1 MNTERPSLV
10 EPVLKAEQLCFAWP
24 KRPLFNALSFSIPP
38 GLSLVRG
45 DDGCGKS
52 SLIRLMA
59 GDLAPDSGTLSIHG
73 TRLDEQHGA
82 YRQQV
87 FWIDPQT
94 EAHDAISAAGYL
106 DSLSHHYPRFNT
118 DALADLV
125 AGFALEPHLNKPMYM
140 LSAGSKRKVW
150 LSAAFAAG
158 TPLTLIDQPFAAL
171 DAPSMRFL
179 TELLQEAA
187 SHPSR
192 AWVIADYEAPA
203 GIALASVINL

>member
-10 EPVLKAEQLCFAWP
+10 EPVLKADQLCFAWP

-106 DSLSHHYPRFNT
+106 ESLSHHYPRFNT

>member
-1 MNTERPSLV
+1 MNTEHTPLV
-10 EPVLKAEQLCFAWP
+10 ESVLQADQLFFAWP
-24 KRPLFNALSFSIPP
+24 NRPLFKALSFSIPP
-38 GLSLVRG
+38 GLSLIQG

-59 GDLAPDSGTLSIHG
+59 GDLVPDSGSLSIHG
-73 TRLDEQHGA
+73 TRLDEQHSA

-106 DSLSHHYPRFNT
+106 ESLSQHDPRFNNE
-118 DALADLV
+118 ALADLV
-125 AGFALEPHLNKPMYM
+125 AGFALEPHLKKPMYM

-192 AWVIADYEAPA
+192 TWVIADYEAPA
-203 GIALASVINL
+203 GVALASVIKL

>member
-1 MNTERPSLV
+1 MNTTPERAAPPILQAHK
-10 EPVLKAEQLCFAWP
+10 LRFGWP
-24 KRPLFNALSFSIPP
+24 DRPLFDDLSFSIPP

-59 GDLAPDSGTLSIHG
+59 GDLLPQSGTLGIQG
-73 TRLDEQHGA
+73 IRLDEQHDA

-106 DSLSHHYPRFNT
+106 DSLSHHFPRFNAE
-118 DALADLV
+118 ALTDLV
-125 AGFALEPHLNKPMYM
+125 RGFALAPHLAKPMYM

-158 TPLTLIDQPFAAL
+158 SPLTLIDQPFAAL

-179 TELLQEAA
+179 NELLQAAA

-203 GIALASVINL
+203 GIKLTSVIDL

>member
-1 MNTERPSLV
+1 MNTLRTPWV
-10 EPVLKAEQLCFAWP
+10 QPVLQAEQLCFAWP
-24 KRPLFNALSFSIPP
+24 NHPLFNALSFSIPP
-38 GLSLVRG
+38 GLSLVQG
-45 DDGCGKS
+45 DDGSGKS

-59 GDLAPDSGTLSIHG
+59 GDLVPASGTLSIHG
-73 TRLDEQHGA
+73 IRLDEQHSA
-82 YRQQV
+82 YRQQL

-106 DSLSHHYPRFNT
+106 DSLSQHYPSFNNE
-118 DALADLV
+118 ALADLV
-125 AGFALEPHLNKPMYM
+125 AGFALEPHLKKPMYM

-158 TPLTLIDQPFAAL
+158 SPLTLIDQPFAAL

-203 GIALASVINL
+203 GIALASVIDL

>member
-10 EPVLKAEQLCFAWP
+10 EPVLKADQLCFAWP

>member
-1 MNTERPSLV
+1 MNTDRPSLV

-73 TRLDEQHGA
+73 TRLDQQHGA

-106 DSLSHHYPRFNT
+106 ESLSHHYPRFNT
-118 DALADLV
+118 EALADLV

-179 TELLQEAA
+179 IELLQEAA

>member
-10 EPVLKAEQLCFAWP
+10 EPVLKADQLCFAWP

-106 DSLSHHYPRFNT
+106 ESLSHHYPRFNT

-125 AGFALEPHLNKPMYM
+125 AGFALETHLNKPMYM

>member
-24 KRPLFNALSFSIPP
+24 KRALFNALSFSIPP

-106 DSLSHHYPRFNT
+106 ESLSHHYPRFNT